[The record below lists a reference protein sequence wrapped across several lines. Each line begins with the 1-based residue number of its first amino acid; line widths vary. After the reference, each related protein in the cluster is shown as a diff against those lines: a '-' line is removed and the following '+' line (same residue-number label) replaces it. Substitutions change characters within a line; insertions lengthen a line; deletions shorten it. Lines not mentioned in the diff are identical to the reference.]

1 MSVKNPIRGLCQQS
15 TFLISAAKVDQ
26 CPPDVGREVAFAGR
40 SNAGKSSALNTLTH
54 AGLARTS
61 KTPGRTQLLNF
72 FSLDDQHR
80 LVDLPGYGYAKV
92 PIPLKLH
99 WQRHLE
105 AYLGSRNSLAGL
117 ILMMD
122 IRKPLTDF
130 DQLMLDWAV
139 ASQMPMHIL
148 LTKADK
154 LTFGAA
160 KNTLLKVQQE
170 IRQGW
175 GEAISIQLFSAPKR
189 MGIEDAY
196 EVLTQWLGLLDEP
209 EAEETEEQADGAEE

>member
-209 EAEETEEQADGAEE
+209 EAEETEEPADGAEE